1 MRFGTWYTA
10 AIVGALMTQMQHIDT
25 GEEPVGAVVGTA
37 QRELMRDHLRDAV
50 EGIDVEALQGSGA
63 PPVAAPERPTAWTAT
78 RAMAPLRP
86 GAGRYDPV
94 ALQMRVELE
103 AAVAPLR
110 GELNVLRAELAQL
123 KELLSAPQRRRGL
136 RGRRLP

>member
-1 MRFGTWYTA
+1 MRFGTWYAA
-10 AIVGALMTQMQHIDT
+10 AIVGALMTQTQHIDT

-37 QRELMRDHLRDAV
+37 QRELMRDHLRDAFDGV
-50 EGIDVEALQGSGA
+50 DVEALQGGGA
-63 PPVAAPERPTAWTAT
+63 PPVAAPERPAAWTPT